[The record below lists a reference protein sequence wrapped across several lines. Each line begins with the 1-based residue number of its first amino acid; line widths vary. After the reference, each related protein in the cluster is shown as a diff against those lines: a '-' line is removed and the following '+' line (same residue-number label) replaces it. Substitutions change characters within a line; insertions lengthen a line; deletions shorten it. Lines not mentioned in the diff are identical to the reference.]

1 MQRRPVRTCCFI
13 RKQIPATTGCLES
26 KKNIYV
32 KQTPIMRSPNT
43 HTAAEVTA
51 VLCLLCMFVLSG
63 IHKMRNFDSTVKNLS
78 SKASWWPLPTWSI
91 AATIFIEIVC
101 PLIIVYSIFNSRLRV
116 ASQVSVAAL
125 LIFTI
130 IVTMIYHPYK
140 WKSTY
145 MKNIPF
151 FANLSLIGGLGLLYL
166 MQ

>member
-51 VLCLLCMFVLSG
+51 VLCLL
-63 IHKMRNFDSTVKNLS
+63 RNFDSTVKNLS